1 MNQRIKRWIV
11 AHIGLAEKS
20 DGQSNVLA
28 IVIVGLLPRG
38 WTNIGITWHNVIYF
52 CTNYQVAK
60 LLMVFRSVFKS
71 HRKVTHHLV
80 ISNLAT
86 KVRGSQ
92 DNNPVEDSDALSYGV
107 DNR

>member
-1 MNQRIKRWIV
+1 
-11 AHIGLAEKS
+11 
-20 DGQSNVLA
+20 
-28 IVIVGLLPRG
+28 
-38 WTNIGITWHNVIYF
+38 
-52 CTNYQVAK
+52 
-60 LLMVFRSVFKS
+60 MVFRSVFKS